1 MSGPHVVVGA
11 GNYAFK
17 DPLLSVQI
25 QVSSTVRTLADM
37 LAGNA
42 AILDDAQEIWLQ
54 PEGPIRV
61 AFADDASA
69 NTGVTVNPAVDPIQ
83 VWPAS
88 LAKAA
93 TYWASSNTL
102 VNLEIFGKTT

>member
-11 GNYAFK
+11 GSYAPK
-17 DPLLSVQI
+17 DPILSVQI
-25 QVSSTVRTLADM
+25 QVSSTVRSLADM

-42 AILDDAQEIWLQ
+42 GVLDNAQEVWIQ

-83 VWPAS
+83 IWPAS
-88 LAKAA
+88 MAKAA
-93 TYWASSNTL
+93 TYWASGNTL
-102 VNLEIFGKTT
+102 VNVEIFGKST